1 MLQPYSQIDWINLS
15 PKKFYTQYPIKTKS
29 NKFVA
34 NLLHIWT
41 KNKTFAFTCICWS
54 TFGSNSSLKSFWV
67 WCYKLGAYFGQNP
80 TFFFAEPLKLHQV
93 GWGASCTA
101 LSRCPV
107 GRWTFAP
114 VQGPEHSAAGYH
126 QGCLCTLLHSSF
138 PRPWVVSQFLLLK
151 NISTA
156 WCCHHRASQQ
166 GWY

>member
-80 TFFFAEPLKLHQV
+80 TFF
-93 GWGASCTA
+93 W
-101 LSRCPV
+101 
-107 GRWTFAP
+107 RWTFAP